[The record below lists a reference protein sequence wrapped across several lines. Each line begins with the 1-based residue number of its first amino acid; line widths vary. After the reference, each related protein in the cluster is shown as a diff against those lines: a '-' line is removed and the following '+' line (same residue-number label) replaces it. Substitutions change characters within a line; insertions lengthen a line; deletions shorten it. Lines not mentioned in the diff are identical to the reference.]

1 MTFIRSPSWPVSS
14 VLPQPL
20 HLLNYSSLAV
30 QSQERCSH
38 IFPFS
43 FFRHRAIIHPTADPI
58 RYTASQ
64 YGQKLLPNSLSNAFG
79 YKLFFFFFFSAFFC
93 QLFISPWNAKLSQT
107 NRYLSI
113 ECVDFTTF
121 QTTNRLD
128 KLQIRVMAFHHFVF
142 YYPFPISIV
151 APPSWLVASKA
162 THKLSQFQVCLSHHL
177 FIIGSHLNSTRMSS
191 SGLGLASSSP
201 PTSIASTPWKHLRI
215 LIAFNYYSYA
225 LALQLK

>member
-1 MTFIRSPSWPVSS
+1 MPSSPKRDARTYF
-14 VLPQPL
+14 
-20 HLLNYSSLAV
+20 H
-30 QSQERCSH
+30 
-38 IFPFS
+38 FPFFGTGPS
-43 FFRHRAIIHPTADPI
+43 HHPPHSRSDPVHSQPIWTKAFTEFLIECFRIQTLLLLLRLFLPTFH
-58 RYTASQ
+58 
-64 YGQKLLPNSLSNAFG
+64 LPVERKTFPDKS
-79 YKLFFFFFFSAFFC
+79 
-93 QLFISPWNAKLSQT
+93 
-107 NRYLSI
+107 LSI
-113 ECVDFTTF
+113 ECVDSTTF
-121 QTTNRLD
+121 QTTDRLD

-191 SGLGLASSSP
+191 SGLGLASSSSSSP

-215 LIAFNYYSYA
+215 LIAFNYYSSA